1 MSPAPRRW
9 TAAEIPS
16 QAGKLALIT
25 GANSGIGY
33 HTALELARARCGVI
47 LGCRDRIRADA
58 ARTRILAAVPSA
70 QIEVLPIN
78 LASLDSVGAAAGHF
92 LSTGQH
98 LDLLINNAGLL
109 APPHRQ
115 VTSDGFELQ
124 FGTNHL
130 GHFALTGLLLPAL
143 LSPGAVSGAAASR
156 IITVSSKA
164 HRGATMDFANLQW
177 ERGYRPWPAYR
188 RSKLAN
194 LLFGF
199 ELERRLERARAAA
212 LSVVVHPGVANTNLF
227 AAGPGQGH
235 GLIAKIAPAFI
246 ALFAQ
251 SDAQG
256 ALPTHYAATAPEIR
270 GGHFY
275 GCDGFRE
282 MRGYPVEVRAETQA
296 YDETMAA
303 RLWEVSEK
311 LTGVQFP
318 LDESRPQ
325 RA

>member
-1 MSPAPRRW
+1 MSSASHRFAAADIPR
-9 TAAEIPS
+9 

-33 HTALELARARCGVI
+33 QTSLALARARCGVI

-58 ARTRILAAVPSA
+58 ARTRILAAVPA
-70 QIEVLPIN
+70 AHVEVLAID
-78 LASLDSVGAAAGHF
+78 LASLESVRSAAAQF

-98 LDLLINNAGLL
+98 LDLLINNAGVL

-115 VTSDGFELQ
+115 VTREGFELQ

-130 GHFALTGLLLPAL
+130 GHFALTGLLLPSL
-143 LSPGAVSGAAASR
+143 LSPGSVSGASR
-156 IITVSSKA
+156 IVTVSSIA
-164 HRGATMDFANLQW
+164 HRGATMDFSNLQW

-194 LLFGF
+194 LLFAF
-199 ELERRLERARAAA
+199 EFQRRLERAGIAAT
-212 LSVVVHPGVANTNLF
+212 SVAVHPGVSNTNLF
-227 AAGPGQGH
+227 AAGPGQGP
-235 GLIAKIAPAFI
+235 GIVAKLTPFFI

-256 ALPTHYAATAPEIR
+256 ALPILYAATAPEIR
-270 GGHFY
+270 GGRFY

-296 YDETMAA
+296 YDESLAA
-303 RLWEVSEK
+303 KLWEVSEQ
-311 LTGVQFP
+311 LTGVSFP
-318 LDESRPQ
+318 LAAVRP
-325 RA
+325 

>member
-1 MSPAPRRW
+1 MSPASHKW
-9 TAAEIPS
+9 TAAEIPP
-16 QAGKLALIT
+16 QTGKLALIT

-33 HTALELARARCGVI
+33 HTALGLAHARCGVI
-47 LGCRDRIRADA
+47 LGCRDRIKADA
-58 ARTRILAAVPSA
+58 ARTRILAAVPA
-70 QIEVLPIN
+70 AHVEVLGID
-78 LASLDSVGAAAGHF
+78 LASLESVRAAADKF
-92 LSTGQH
+92 LATGQH
-98 LDLLINNAGLL
+98 LDLLINNAGVL

-115 VTSDGFELQ
+115 LTRDGFELQ

-143 LSPGAVSGAAASR
+143 LSPGNSAAR
-156 IITVSSKA
+156 IVTVSSIA

-177 ERGYRPWPAYR
+177 ARGYRPWPAYR

-199 ELERRLERARAAA
+199 ELERRLERAHSAAI
-212 LSVVVHPGVANTNLF
+212 SVVVHPGVANTNLF
-227 AAGPGQGH
+227 AAGPGQGR
-235 GLIAKIAPAFI
+235 GLIAKLTPTFLP
-246 ALFAQ
+246 LFAQ

-256 ALPTHYAATAPEIR
+256 ALPTLYAATAPEIR

-303 RLWEVSEK
+303 KLRDVSEN
-311 LTGVQFP
+311 LTGVRYP
-318 LDESRPQ
+318 LAENQP
-325 RA
+325 

>member
-1 MSPAPRRW
+1 MTRAAHRW
-9 TAAEIPS
+9 TAAEIPP
-16 QAGKLALIT
+16 QAGKLALVT
-25 GANSGIGY
+25 GANSGIGFQ
-33 HTALELARARCGVI
+33 TALQLARARCAVI
-47 LGCRDRIRADA
+47 LGCRDRVKADA
-58 ARTRILAAVPSA
+58 ARTRILSQVPAAHV
-70 QIEVLPIN
+70 EVLALD
-78 LASLDSVGAAAGHF
+78 LASLDSVRAAAGQF
-92 LSTGQH
+92 LSTGQS
-98 LDLLINNAGLL
+98 LDLLINNAGVM

-115 VTSDGFELQ
+115 LTRDGFELQ

-143 LSPGAVSGAAASR
+143 LSPGAASSR
-156 IITVSSKA
+156 IVTVSSIA

-199 ELERRLERARAAA
+199 ELQRRLERAQARTC
-212 LSVVVHPGVANTNLF
+212 SVVVHPGVSNTNLF
-227 AAGPGQGH
+227 AAGPGQGR
-235 GLIAKIAPAFI
+235 GLIARLTPFFI

-256 ALPTHYAATAPEIR
+256 ALPSLYAATAPDIR
-270 GGHFY
+270 GGRFY

-296 YDETMAA
+296 YDEAMAA
-303 RLWEVSEK
+303 RLWEVSEN
-311 LTGVQFP
+311 LTGVSYP
-318 LDESRPQ
+318 LPESQ
-325 RA
+325 S

>member
-1 MSPAPRRW
+1 MKRAAHKW
-9 TAAEIPS
+9 TAGEIPA

-33 HTALELARARCGVI
+33 HTALELARSRCGII
-47 LGCRDRIRADA
+47 LGCRDRVKADA
-58 ARTRILAAVPSA
+58 ARTRILSVVPAAHV
-70 QIEVLPIN
+70 EVLALD
-78 LASLDSVGAAAGHF
+78 LASLDSVRAAADKF

-98 LDLLINNAGLL
+98 LDLLVNNAGVMAL
-109 APPHRQ
+109 PQRQ
-115 VTSDGFELQ
+115 LTSEGFERQ

-143 LSPGAVSGAAASR
+143 LTASATCGSAPSR
-156 IITVSSKA
+156 VVTVSSIA
-164 HRGATMDFANLQW
+164 HRGATMDFGNLQW

-199 ELERRLERARAAA
+199 ELDRRLQRAHAAA
-212 LSVVVHPGVANTNLF
+212 ISVVAHPGVSSTNLF
-227 AAGPGQGH
+227 AAGPGQGR
-235 GLIAKIAPAFI
+235 GLIAKITPAVI
-246 ALFAQ
+246 PLFAQ

-256 ALPTHYAATAPEIR
+256 ALPTLYAATAPEIR
-270 GGHFY
+270 GGRFY

-296 YDETMAA
+296 YDEAMAA
-303 RLWEVSEK
+303 RLWEVSES
-311 LTGVQFP
+311 LTGVKYP
-318 LDESRPQ
+318 LAEGQP
-325 RA
+325 